1 MIKLARMHLPLQH
14 IPRSLNSTSS
24 FNTTQLVLGSFSA
37 SNSPQ
42 SFHLHNHRTLLI
54 IKAGVLEH
62 ICGEFIMSKPGREKT
77 LGGFK
82 EEGACEAG
90 LERQGILWQ
99 KGRKN
104 IPNKRKNN
112 NKGKREEGMAH
123 LNCE

>member
-1 MIKLARMHLPLQH
+1 
-14 IPRSLNSTSS
+14 
-24 FNTTQLVLGSFSA
+24 
-37 SNSPQ
+37 
-42 SFHLHNHRTLLI
+42 
-54 IKAGVLEH
+54 
-62 ICGEFIMSKPGREKT
+62 MSKPGREKT